1 MCSRK
6 TVPSEASWE
15 RTPDLRDV
23 PNLLKTRLILPVE
36 FIVKSATQ
44 NALERP
50 SNANQWF
57 GEGQNRPMSRR
68 LPTSALDHLT
78 IDKGY
83 PNIISFR
90 DGPDFTQNDKPSK
103 GTWSTFRRIKFE
115 SLSDA
120 TFLTDGYVVLDDFLT
135 EMEVAELQRAG
146 EQLTKDIPEDSKRA
160 VFSTTHSQQS
170 KDKYFLDSADKVS
183 YFFEASALNE
193 KGELQVEP
201 QVALNKVGHA
211 LHWLHPTFKKL
222 TFSEKV
228 KEACFQLGFE
238 DPSVTQ
244 SMYIYKNPG
253 LGSEVVPHQDATFL
267 HTEPVYLV
275 GFWIALEDATLEN
288 GCLWFA
294 PGSHRSG
301 VHRRFVRNPDHNST
315 ELLVFTAPPPCYPTS
330 NFTPVPVKKGKEA
343 IFHTLQNN
351 CTCILIHGLVVHR
364 SDPNKSSK
372 SRHAYTFHVIDSK
385 NVTYSPDNWLQLKP
399 GESFPSL
406 YKN

>member
-1 MCSRK
+1 MVECDIILLDWVADDGEIEVRSRLSAR
-6 TVPSEASWE
+6 P
-15 RTPDLRDV
+15 L
-23 PNLLKTRLILPVE
+23 NL
-36 FIVKSATQ
+36 
-44 NALERP
+44 
-50 SNANQWF
+50 
-57 GEGQNRPMSRR
+57 
-68 LPTSALDHLT
+68 
-78 IDKGY
+78 
-83 PNIISFR
+83 
-90 DGPDFTQNDKPSK
+90 
-103 GTWSTFRRIKFE
+103 
-115 SLSDA
+115 
-120 TFLTDGYVVLDDFLT
+120 TFLIPDPLT
-135 EMEVAELQRAG
+135 ETAR
-146 EQLTKDIPEDSKRA
+146 D
-160 VFSTTHSQQS
+160 FQS

-193 KGELQVEP
+193 KGELLVEP

-253 LGSEVVPHQDATFL
+253 VGSEAVVPHQDATFL

-301 VHRRFVRNPDHNST
+301 VHRRFVRNPDHDS
-315 ELLVFTAPPPCYPTS
+315 S
-330 NFTPVPVKKGKEA
+330 
-343 IFHTLQNN
+343 
-351 CTCILIHGLVVHR
+351 TCILIHGLVVHR
-364 SDPNKSSK
+364 SDLNKSSK

-385 NVTYSPDNWLQLKP
+385 NATYSPDNWLQLKA

>member
-1 MCSRK
+1 
-6 TVPSEASWE
+6 
-15 RTPDLRDV
+15 
-23 PNLLKTRLILPVE
+23 
-36 FIVKSATQ
+36 
-44 NALERP
+44 
-50 SNANQWF
+50 
-57 GEGQNRPMSRR
+57 
-68 LPTSALDHLT
+68 
-78 IDKGY
+78 
-83 PNIISFR
+83 
-90 DGPDFTQNDKPSK
+90 
-103 GTWSTFRRIKFE
+103 
-115 SLSDA
+115 
-120 TFLTDGYVVLDDFLT
+120 
-135 EMEVAELQRAG
+135 MEVAELQRAG
-146 EQLTKDIPEDSKRA
+146 EQLTKDIPEESKRA

-183 YFFEASALNE
+183 YFFEASALND

-330 NFTPVPVKKGKEA
+330 NFTPVPVKKGKET
-343 IFHTLQNN
+343 IFHRLQNY

-385 NVTYSPDNWLQLKP
+385 NATYSSDNWLQLKP

>member
-57 GEGQNRPMSRR
+57 GEDKALPMKSGLDVCHVVKHGRKGGRVQLLLPRCAVIGVTRAPGIAATVTQRP
-68 LPTSALDHLT
+68 
-78 IDKGY
+78 
-83 PNIISFR
+83 
-90 DGPDFTQNDKPSK
+90 
-103 GTWSTFRRIKFE
+103 TWAMQ
-115 SLSDA
+115 L
-120 TFLTDGYVVLDDFLT
+120 FLTDGYVVLDDFLT

-146 EQLTKDIPEDSKRA
+146 EQLTKDIPEESKRA

-288 GCLWFA
+288 GCLWFS

>member
-1 MCSRK
+1 MGERVQLLLPRCAVIGVTCAPGIAA
-6 TVPSEASWE
+6 TVTHRPTWE
-15 RTPDLRDV
+15 MQL
-23 PNLLKTRLILPVE
+23 
-36 FIVKSATQ
+36 
-44 NALERP
+44 
-50 SNANQWF
+50 
-57 GEGQNRPMSRR
+57 
-68 LPTSALDHLT
+68 
-78 IDKGY
+78 
-83 PNIISFR
+83 
-90 DGPDFTQNDKPSK
+90 
-103 GTWSTFRRIKFE
+103 
-115 SLSDA
+115 
-120 TFLTDGYVVLDDFLT
+120 FLTDGYVVLDDFLT
-135 EMEVAELQRAG
+135 EMEVAELRRAG
-146 EQLTKDIPEDSKRA
+146 DQLTKDIPEESKRA

-193 KGELQVEP
+193 KGELLVEP

-253 LGSEVVPHQDATFL
+253 VGSEVVVPHQDATFL

-301 VHRRFVRNPDHNST
+301 VHRRFVRNPDHDSS

-330 NFTPVPVKKGKEA
+330 NFTPVPVKKGKET
-343 IFHTLQNN
+343 IFHRLQND
-351 CTCILIHGLVVHR
+351 CESLMVKSPFLLTFSAYYRSTAVSLFGRASRGTCILIHGLVVHR
-364 SDPNKSSK
+364 SDLNKSSK
-372 SRHAYTFHVIDSK
+372 SRHAYTFHVIDNK
-385 NVTYSPDNWLQLKP
+385 NATYSPDNWLQLKP

>member
-1 MCSRK
+1 MVEC
-6 TVPSEASWE
+6 
-15 RTPDLRDV
+15 DII
-23 PNLLKTRLILPVE
+23 LLDWV
-36 FIVKSATQ
+36 ADD
-44 NALERP
+44 
-50 SNANQWF
+50 
-57 GEGQNRPMSRR
+57 GE
-68 LPTSALDHLT
+68 
-78 IDKGY
+78 I
-83 PNIISFR
+83 
-90 DGPDFTQNDKPSK
+90 
-103 GTWSTFRRIKFE
+103 E
-115 SLSDA
+115 
-120 TFLTDGYVVLDDFLT
+120 FLTDGYVVLDDFLT
-135 EMEVAELQRAG
+135 EMEVAELRRAG
-146 EQLTKDIPEDSKRA
+146 DQLTKDIPEESKRA

-193 KGELQVEP
+193 KGGLLVEP

-253 LGSEVVPHQDATFL
+253 VGSEVVPHQDATFL

-301 VHRRFVRNPDHNST
+301 VHRRFVRNPDHDS
-315 ELLVFTAPPPCYPTS
+315 S
-330 NFTPVPVKKGKEA
+330 
-343 IFHTLQNN
+343 
-351 CTCILIHGLVVHR
+351 TCILIHGLVVHR
-364 SDPNKSSK
+364 SDLNKSSK

-385 NVTYSPDNWLQLKP
+385 NATYSPDNWLQLKA